1 VVLVGFTVTVP
12 PVVPSVY
19 ELPSDPVTTTFVA
32 LLAPTVSVS
41 ELPLVI
47 VLFCAL
53 IETVGFAAPT
63 VTVTLA
69 VVVPLP
75 FVAEAV

>member
-1 VVLVGFTVTVP
+1 
-12 PVVPSVY
+12 
-19 ELPSDPVTTTFVA
+19 
-32 LLAPTVSVS
+32 LLAPTVNVS
-41 ELPLVI
+41 ELPLAI

-53 IETVGFAAPT
+53 IDTVGFAALT
-63 VTVTLA
+63 VTVVFA